1 MKTITHDITMPSG
14 KRVRISAEF
23 EASIQYS
30 PMLVSGDR
38 AAFIEE
44 SGYPAAALRREAFSG
59 TFVRDFSALRARGF
73 AVETIESG
81 EWEIV
86 EL

>member
-1 MKTITHDITMPSG
+1 MKTIAHDITMPSG

-44 SGYPAAALRREAFSG
+44 SGYPAAALLEAFSG

-73 AVETIESG
+73 AVETVESG